1 MLRHGAQRSDLLFR
15 GVWVGGAVGIVTGAV
30 GALAV
35 VDPEDHGFHSVFLS
49 GVRGRSLFN
58 TLRWLRPQRVRGT
71 RPVERVNVFAPVAE
85 HAID

>member
-1 MLRHGAQRSDLLFR
+1 
-15 GVWVGGAVGIVTGAV
+15 
-30 GALAV
+30 